1 MKIPRISIKLIL
13 GIQINILLFQVDE
26 PTSDKQSIESPET
39 ILVVGTKAISIN
51 DSLSDDSLK
60 KNANS
65 SIEDTYTVNKEIGS
79 QAVGN
84 LKIKEPVVIAKP
96 KLRAKVPFE
105 IGYSPM
111 DWMKLNRTHPDL
123 AVFFFLS
130 LFYVILN

>member
-79 QAVGN
+79 RAVGN

-123 AVFFFLS
+123 AGFFFLS